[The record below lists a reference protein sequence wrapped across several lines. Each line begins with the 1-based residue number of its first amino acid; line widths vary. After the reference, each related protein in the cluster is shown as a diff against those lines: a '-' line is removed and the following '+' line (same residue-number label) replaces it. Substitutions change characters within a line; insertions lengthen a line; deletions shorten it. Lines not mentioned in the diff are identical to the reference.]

1 MALTS
6 AMSVAAL
13 FAERDALRQRDKQAE
28 EQLQRRRERRS
39 LSSSGSVSTIS
50 S

>member
-1 MALTS
+1 MATAS
-6 AMSVAAL
+6 SVAAL
-13 FAERDALRQRDKQAE
+13 FAERDALRHRDKQAE
-28 EQLQRRRERRS
+28 EQLHRQREES